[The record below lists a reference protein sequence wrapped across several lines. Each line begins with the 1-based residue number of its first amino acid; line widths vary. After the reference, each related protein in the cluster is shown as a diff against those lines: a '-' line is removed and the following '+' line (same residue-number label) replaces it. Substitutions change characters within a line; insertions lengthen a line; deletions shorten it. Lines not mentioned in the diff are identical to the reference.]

1 MSEQE
6 PWQDWEK
13 SSKAA
18 EKRDDPAG
26 GLMLAL
32 AGFALLSLG
41 DGVIK
46 SIAGEWP
53 GTAVSAL
60 RYGFGAFGLL
70 VILLVV
76 EGRGG
81 LRCPMPWVQLGRGV
95 AIGFATIGFISAIF
109 LMPLADATAI
119 QFTSPMITA
128 LISAL
133 LLGERMP
140 RAAWIATLVAFA
152 GVLLVLRPN
161 VATMGWAVLL
171 PLVAAL
177 GISTM
182 MVLNR
187 MVAEAGS
194 ALLMQLLI
202 SGFATGVLVLAALA
216 GHLSGW
222 QALHVDW
229 PSWSVIGR
237 CALVG
242 VTATASHW
250 LIYLSTTRA
259 SAAVTA
265 PMVYVQLLIALLIG
279 VFFYADYPDPMAH
292 GGAALIVAAGLWLW
306 RRQRRRI
313 EGVPT

>member
-1 MSEQE
+1 MPAQAKENS
-6 PWQDWEK
+6 P
-13 SSKAA
+13 KAA
-18 EKRDDPAG
+18 EIREDAG
-26 GLMLAL
+26 GAMLLAL
-32 AGFALLSLG
+32 AGFALLSAG

-60 RYGFGAFGLL
+60 RYAFGACGLL
-70 VILLVV
+70 IVLLAV
-76 EGRGG
+76 EGRKG
-81 LRCPMPWVQLGRGV
+81 LRCPMPWIQFGRGA
-95 AIGFATIGFISAIF
+95 AIGLATIGFISAIF

-133 LLGERMP
+133 ILGERMP
-140 RAAWIATLVAFA
+140 RAAWIATCIAFA
-152 GVLLVLRPN
+152 GVVLVLRPN
-161 VATMGWAVLL
+161 VAEMGWAVLL

-177 GISTM
+177 GISVM

-187 MVAEAGS
+187 MVAAAGT
-194 ALLMQLLI
+194 ALLMQFLI
-202 SGFATGVLVLAALA
+202 SGFATGVLVAAALA

-222 QALHVDW
+222 EPLRVDW

-265 PMVYVQLLIALLIG
+265 PMVYVQLLIALAIG
-279 VFFYADYPDPMAH
+279 IAFYADWPDPLAL
-292 GGAALIVAAGLWLW
+292 GGAGLIIAAGLWLW

>member
-1 MSEQE
+1 MASQI
-6 PWQDWEK
+6 PEK
-13 SSKAA
+13 APEAA
-18 EKRDDPAG
+18 ENRDDPIG
-26 GLMLAL
+26 GLLFAL

-41 DGVIK
+41 DGIIK
-46 SIAGEWP
+46 SVAGEWP

-60 RYGFGAFGLL
+60 RYAFGAAGLL

-76 EGRGG
+76 EGRRGI
-81 LRCPMPWVQLGRGV
+81 RCPMPWLQLARGA
-95 AIGFATIGFISAIF
+95 AIAFATIGFISAIF

-128 LISAL
+128 FLSAVL
-133 LLGERMP
+133 LKERLP
-140 RAAWIATLVAFA
+140 RAAWVATAIAFL

-161 VATMGWAVLL
+161 VAAMGWAVLL
-171 PLVAAL
+171 PLMAAL

-187 MVAEAGS
+187 MVAGAGS
-194 ALLMQLLI
+194 ALLMQFLI
-202 SGFATGVLVLAALA
+202 SGFATVVLVAAAWA

-222 QALHVDW
+222 DPLAVDV
-229 PSWSVIGR
+229 PSASVVGR
-237 CALVG
+237 CAIVA

-265 PMVYVQLLIALLIG
+265 PMVYVQLLIALAIG
-279 VFFYADYPDPMAH
+279 MAYYGDYPDPAALA
-292 GGAALIVAAGLWLW
+292 GAVLIVAAGLWFW
-306 RRQRRRI
+306 RRQRRR
-313 EGVPT
+313 PA